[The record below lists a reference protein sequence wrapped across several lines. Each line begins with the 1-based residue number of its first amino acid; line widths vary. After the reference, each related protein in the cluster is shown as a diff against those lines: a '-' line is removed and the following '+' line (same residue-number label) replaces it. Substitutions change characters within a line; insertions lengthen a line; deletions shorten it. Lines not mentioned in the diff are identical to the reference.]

1 MHSGEVSYLYNDKGE
16 YIAYMQV
23 NGKPNTALPGV
34 IFLSGFMSDMTGSK
48 ASDLFT
54 LCQEQGYSYVCF
66 DYYGCGQS
74 SGEFRE
80 GTIGRWLDDVLSVID
95 RLTEGPQILVGSS
108 MGGWLMLLAALARPE
123 RVAGLVGIAAAPDF
137 TEELVWNVM
146 TEADRALLVERGYV
160 TFTDCSGDSII
171 TRQLVEEGRSH
182 LLLGGEI
189 AIDCPVR
196 LLQGMRDEEVPYQTA
211 LRIAEKVR
219 GADVEV
225 HMVKNADHRMSRPEN
240 LGLLRKTVREMVEGG
255 LRS

>member
-1 MHSGEVSYLYNDKGE
+1 MR
-16 YIAYMQV
+16 V

-48 ASDLFT
+48 ASDLFA
-54 LCQEQGYSYVCF
+54 LCQEQGYSYTCF

-80 GTIGRWLDDVLSVID
+80 GTIGRWLEDVLAAID
-95 RLTEGPQILVGSS
+95 HLTEGPQILVGSS

-137 TEELVWNVM
+137 TEELVWDIM
-146 TEADRALLVERGYV
+146 TEADRMLLIGQGYI

-171 TRQLVEEGRSH
+171 TRRLVEEGRKH

-189 AIDCPVR
+189 AISCPVR
-196 LLQGMRDEEVPYQTA
+196 LLQGMQDKEVPYQTV
-211 LRIAEKVR
+211 LRIAEKLR
-219 GADVEV
+219 SEDVEV
-225 HMVKNADHRMSRPEN
+225 HMVKGADHRMSAPEN
-240 LGLLRKTVREMVEGG
+240 LALLRKVVKEMVEG
-255 LRS
+255 RS